1 MIQTHVHYPKFP
13 LNQFVDL
20 IWVGHGENIQIASSH
35 YAPMFTELIFNFDG
49 EFTMNGQHI
58 VEEGSQGVRYILSG
72 LKTQPFHTFNTGLY
86 KNIGLILKP
95 FCYPFLLSVFNTSLL
110 DDLVNAM
117 YMYLQNPSQATL
129 TQIEN
134 QLLII
139 FQGQSL
145 PLSVKTFKQLADQ
158 QQFQKGDLSK
168 FTKSISLS
176 QKSFIKNFKH
186 QFLITPNQ
194 YINLVRI
201 NRAITLMGKYPYLNL
216 TQIGLDA
223 GFYDQSHFIR
233 LFKKFTGVTPKK
245 FVHPTIL

>member
-1 MIQTHVHYPKFP
+1 MIQTHVHYPIFP

-20 IWVGHGENIQIASSH
+20 IWVGHGEHIQIASSH

-58 VEEGSQGVRYILSG
+58 VEESSQGVKYILSG
-72 LKTQPFHTFNTGLY
+72 LKTQPFHTYNTGLY

-95 FCYPFLLSVFNTSLL
+95 FCYPFLLNTFNTPLM
-110 DDLVNAM
+110 DNLVNGM
-117 YMYLQNPSQATL
+117 YGYLLNPSQSTL
-129 TQIEN
+129 AQIEN
-134 QLLII
+134 QLLCI
-139 FQGQSL
+139 FQRQFL
-145 PLSVKTFKQLADQ
+145 PSSVKAFKQLADQ

-168 FTKSISLS
+168 FTKGLSLS
-176 QKSFIKNFKH
+176 QKNFIKNFKH

-201 NRAITLMGKYPYLNL
+201 NRAIKLMGEHPYLNL

-245 FVHPTIL
+245 FVNPTIL